1 MSMKYNPQDIEL
13 KWQKYW
19 EDNNL
24 FKTEEDTSKKK
35 YYCLEMFPYPSGRI
49 HMGHVRNYAIGDVI
63 AKFMKMKGYNVLHP
77 MGWDAFGL
85 PAENAAI
92 KHGVHPAKWT
102 YENIEYM
109 KRELKRLGLGY
120 DWTREVTTCLPE
132 YYRWNQWFFIK
143 MYEKGLAYRKSSSVN
158 WCPSCETV
166 LANEQVIDNKCWR
179 CDSYVTTKELEQWFL
194 RITSYAEE
202 LLRDCVELKGW
213 PEKVIIMQK
222 NWIGKSEGVE
232 VRFFIDEINEEL
244 NIFTTRPDT
253 LWGCTFVCIAPDHH
267 LSEKLVKN
275 RDVINQIKS
284 INDDANTKSGYFTG
298 YYAINPV
305 NNERVPVYIANFVL
319 MEYGTGAIMSV
330 PAHDQRDF
338 EFAKRYGL
346 EIRVVIMPEDS
357 AGKYRG
363 DDLDSAYE
371 DEGILINSGPF
382 TGLRS
387 DEVRR
392 RISQYLEEKG
402 IGRKVVNYRLRD
414 WGISRQRYWGTPIPI
429 IYCEKCGIKPVPED
443 HLPVILPEDVRFTGK
458 GGSPLK
464 ESKEFLEIT
473 CPYCGGMAK
482 RETDTMDTFVD
493 SSWYFLRYTSKK
505 TEHPLMKEKIDYWM
519 PVDQYIGGI
528 EHAVLHLLYSRFFTK
543 VLRDLGIVNF
553 SEPFEN
559 LLTQGMVCMETI
571 KCPEHGWLFPKEE
584 KDNRC
589 IHCGREVERGRIE
602 KMSKSKK
609 NIVDPDDMINKYG
622 ADTIRL
628 FTLFAAPPEKDLEWS
643 TGGVEGVHRFL
654 QRVWNYVNTYKD
666 NIRKTDD
673 GYPPHHPLVR
683 LTHRTIKS
691 VTLDIE
697 KEFHFNTA
705 IARLMELMNAIQN
718 TKLAKEDD
726 YRALKYS
733 LKNLI
738 IMLSPFAP
746 HISEELWEIM
756 GFQPSIF
763 NTPWPEYSEE
773 LAKEEEYELVI
784 QINGKLKA
792 RTMIP
797 QGLDDEEIKERVF
810 ALDKVKEMIAT
821 KTVKNVIIAKKRLVN
836 IVIQ

>member
-92 KHGVHPAKWT
+92 KHGVHPARWT

-120 DWTREVTTCLPE
+120 DWSREVTTCLPE

-143 MYEKGLAYRKSSSVN
+143 MYERGLAYRKSSSVN

-166 LANEQVIDNKCWR
+166 LANEQVIENRCWR
-179 CDSYVTTKELEQWFL
+179 CDSLVTTRELEQWFL
-194 RITSYAEE
+194 RITNYAEE
-202 LLRDCVELKGW
+202 LLSGCDELEGW
-213 PEKVIIMQK
+213 PEKVITMQK

-253 LWGCTFVCIAPDHH
+253 LWGCTFVCIAPQHP
-267 LSEKLVKN
+267 LSERLVKD
-275 RDVINQIKS
+275 RDVLNLMKS
-284 INDDANTKSGYFTG
+284 IYGDTNTKIGHFTG

-305 NNERVPVYIANFVL
+305 NNEKVPIYIANFVL

-338 EFAKRYGL
+338 EFAKKYGL
-346 EIRVVIMPEDS
+346 KIRMVIVPED
-357 AGKYRG
+357 GPEKYRG
-363 DDLDSAYE
+363 ENLDSAYE

-382 TGLRS
+382 TGLLS
-387 DEVRR
+387 DEARK
-392 RISQYLEEKG
+392 RISEYLEEKG
-402 IGRKVVNYRLRD
+402 IGRKRVNYRLRD

-429 IYCEKCGIKPVPED
+429 IYCERCGIKPVPED
-443 HLPVILPEDVRFTGK
+443 QLPVILPEDVRFTGK

-464 ESKEFLEIT
+464 ESKEFLEIR
-473 CPYCGGMAK
+473 CPYCNARAQ

-493 SSWYFLRYTSKK
+493 SSWYFLRYTSKNK
-505 TEHPLMKEKIDYWM
+505 EEPLIKEKIDYWM

-528 EHAVLHLLYSRFFTK
+528 EHAVLHLLYSRFFTR

-553 SEPFEN
+553 SEPFKN

-571 KCPEHGWLFPKEE
+571 KCPEHGWLFPNEE
-584 KDNRC
+584 KDGRC
-589 IHCGREVERGRIE
+589 IHCGKEVERGRIE

-628 FTLFAAPPEKDLEWS
+628 FSLFAAPPEKDLEWS
-643 TGGVEGVHRFL
+643 TGGVEGVYRFL
-654 QRVWNYVNTYKD
+654 HRVWNYVNNHKD
-666 NIRKTDD
+666 NIRKTDEE
-673 GYPPHHPLVR
+673 YPQHHPLVR

-705 IARLMELMNAIQN
+705 IARLMELMNAIQD
-718 TKLAKEDD
+718 TKLANEDD
-726 YRALKYS
+726 YRALKFS

-746 HISEELWEIM
+746 HISEELWCIM
-756 GFQPSIF
+756 GYQPSIF
-763 NTPWPEYSEE
+763 NTAWPQYSEE

-784 QINGKLKA
+784 QINGRLRA
-792 RTMIP
+792 RMMIP

-810 ALDKVKEMIAT
+810 ALDKVKEMLAN
-821 KTVKNVIIAKKRLVN
+821 KTIKNVIIAKKRLVN
-836 IVIQ
+836 IVTE